1 MGGFLS
7 SIMERW
13 GKFYRRSSIQVILS
27 LSFTAVAVAGMIFL
41 GLTLF
46 LRFSASNNAQ
56 LAKNSQRVLAQV
68 NLNLDAY
75 LRGMMRVSDTM
86 YYRVIKNADLESD
99 SLDAQMALL
108 YESNRDSLVSIAV
121 FAQSGELVS
130 ATPLATLKKSVS
142 PQRQDWFAAAVDRI
156 ENLHFST
163 PHVQNLFEDP
173 DYRYRWVVSLSRQV
187 ELTRAGSIEGGVL
200 LVDMSFSGIE
210 QICKDVEL
218 ASSDGYLYLIDGDG
232 EIIYHPRQQL
242 IYAGL
247 LEENNRTAAG
257 YEDGSHAETFGGA
270 KRQVTVKTVGYTGW
284 KLVGVVPADNIWDNY
299 GQLLLFF
306 LFVVLFSI
314 FLLVFVNLHL
324 SERISVPIKTL
335 ERAVKELEAG
345 REEGDIDVSGPYE
358 IEHLGHSIRS
368 MVSTM
373 RHLMDDIIEQE
384 AQKRRSELDV
394 LQSQINPHFLYN
406 TLDSVVWM
414 TENGRTDEAILMV
427 TSLARFFRIS
437 LSRGSNIIPIAD
449 ELEHARHYLTIQKM
463 RYKNK
468 FSAVIAAEDGVE
480 GLYTIK
486 LIVQPILENAIYH
499 GMAYADGDGEIA
511 VRARRDGED
520 VVIEVA
526 DNGPGMPEETVE
538 RLLDQSYA
546 AAPGTKGSGIG
557 LRNVHQRIRLTF
569 GEEYGLAIHSEPDAG
584 TTVCIRLP
592 VLEGP
597 EAAAVRREGEAGS
610 TGPCCRCLFWW
621 PWAWGCSS
629 PWWPLTSPAVRTPS
643 CWRSQSSSGR
653 RTALA
658 GRRPDRAWSRPPPTW
673 GPSCAFSP

>member
-108 YESNRDSLVSIAV
+108 YENSRDSLVSIAV

-345 REEGDIDVSGPYE
+345 REEVDIDVSGPYE
-358 IEHLGHSIRS
+358 IERLGHSIRS

-499 GMAYADGDGEIA
+499 GMAYADGDGEIT

-526 DNGPGMPEETVE
+526 DNGPGMPEEMVE

-597 EAAAVRREGEAGS
+597 EAAAVRREGEA
-610 TGPCCRCLFWW
+610 
-621 PWAWGCSS
+621 
-629 PWWPLTSPAVRTPS
+629 
-643 CWRSQSSSGR
+643 
-653 RTALA
+653 
-658 GRRPDRAWSRPPPTW
+658 
-673 GPSCAFSP
+673 

>member
-1 MGGFLS
+1 
-7 SIMERW
+7 MERW

-108 YESNRDSLVSIAV
+108 YENNRDSLVSIAV

-345 REEGDIDVSGPYE
+345 REEVDIDVSGPYE
-358 IEHLGHSIRS
+358 IERLGHSIRS

-499 GMAYADGDGEIA
+499 GMAYADGDGEIT

-526 DNGPGMPEETVE
+526 DNGPGMPEEMVE

-597 EAAAVRREGEAGS
+597 EAAAVRREGEA
-610 TGPCCRCLFWW
+610 
-621 PWAWGCSS
+621 
-629 PWWPLTSPAVRTPS
+629 
-643 CWRSQSSSGR
+643 
-653 RTALA
+653 
-658 GRRPDRAWSRPPPTW
+658 
-673 GPSCAFSP
+673 

>member
-86 YYRVIKNADLESD
+86 YYRVIKNADLDSD

-108 YESNRDSLVSIAV
+108 YENNRDSLVSIAV

-130 ATPLATLKKSVS
+130 ATPLATLKKSVF

-345 REEGDIDVSGPYE
+345 REEVDIDVSGPYE

-499 GMAYADGDGEIA
+499 GMAYADGDGEIT

-597 EAAAVRREGEAGS
+597 EAAAVRREGEA
-610 TGPCCRCLFWW
+610 
-621 PWAWGCSS
+621 
-629 PWWPLTSPAVRTPS
+629 
-643 CWRSQSSSGR
+643 
-653 RTALA
+653 
-658 GRRPDRAWSRPPPTW
+658 
-673 GPSCAFSP
+673 

>member
-86 YYRVIKNADLESD
+86 YYRVIKNADLDSD

-108 YESNRDSLVSIAV
+108 YENNRDSLVSIAV

-173 DYRYRWVVSLSRQV
+173 DYRYRGVVSLSRQV

-200 LVDMSFSGIE
+200 VVDMSFSGIE

-345 REEGDIDVSGPYE
+345 REEVDIDVSGPYE
-358 IEHLGHSIRS
+358 IERLGHSIRS

-499 GMAYADGDGEIA
+499 GMAYADGDGEIT

-526 DNGPGMPEETVE
+526 DNGPGMPEEMVE

-597 EAAAVRREGEAGS
+597 EAAAVRREGEA
-610 TGPCCRCLFWW
+610 
-621 PWAWGCSS
+621 
-629 PWWPLTSPAVRTPS
+629 
-643 CWRSQSSSGR
+643 
-653 RTALA
+653 
-658 GRRPDRAWSRPPPTW
+658 
-673 GPSCAFSP
+673 

>member
-247 LEENNRTAAG
+247 LEENNRTAAW

-345 REEGDIDVSGPYE
+345 REEVDIDVSGPYE

-499 GMAYADGDGEIA
+499 GMAYADGDGEIT
-511 VRARRDGED
+511 VRARRDGGD

-526 DNGPGMPEETVE
+526 DNGPGMPEEMVE

-597 EAAAVRREGEAGS
+597 EAAAVRREGEA
-610 TGPCCRCLFWW
+610 
-621 PWAWGCSS
+621 
-629 PWWPLTSPAVRTPS
+629 
-643 CWRSQSSSGR
+643 
-653 RTALA
+653 
-658 GRRPDRAWSRPPPTW
+658 
-673 GPSCAFSP
+673 

>member
-86 YYRVIKNADLESD
+86 YYRVIKNADLDSD

-130 ATPLATLKKSVS
+130 ATPLATLKKRVA
-142 PQRQDWFAAAVDRI
+142 PQRQDWFAAAVARI

-232 EIIYHPRQQL
+232 EIIYHPRQPL

-345 REEGDIDVSGPYE
+345 REEVDIDVSGPYE
-358 IEHLGHSIRS
+358 IERLGHSIRS

-394 LQSQINPHFLYN
+394 LQSQITPHFLYN

-414 TENGRTDEAILMV
+414 PENGRTAEAILMV

-499 GMAYADGDGEIA
+499 GMAYADGDGEIT

-557 LRNVHQRIRLTF
+557 LRNVHQRIGLTF

-597 EAAAVRREGEAGS
+597 EAAAVRREGEA
-610 TGPCCRCLFWW
+610 
-621 PWAWGCSS
+621 
-629 PWWPLTSPAVRTPS
+629 
-643 CWRSQSSSGR
+643 
-653 RTALA
+653 
-658 GRRPDRAWSRPPPTW
+658 
-673 GPSCAFSP
+673 

>member
-86 YYRVIKNADLESD
+86 YYRVIKNADLDSD

-130 ATPLATLKKSVS
+130 ATPLATLKKSVA

-345 REEGDIDVSGPYE
+345 REKVDIDVSGPYE
-358 IEHLGHSIRS
+358 IERLGHSIRS

-499 GMAYADGDGEIA
+499 GMAYADGDGEIT

-526 DNGPGMPEETVE
+526 DNGPGMPEEMVE

-597 EAAAVRREGEAGS
+597 EAAAVRREGEA
-610 TGPCCRCLFWW
+610 
-621 PWAWGCSS
+621 
-629 PWWPLTSPAVRTPS
+629 
-643 CWRSQSSSGR
+643 
-653 RTALA
+653 
-658 GRRPDRAWSRPPPTW
+658 
-673 GPSCAFSP
+673 

>member
-1 MGGFLS
+1 M
-7 SIMERW
+7 
-13 GKFYRRSSIQVILS
+13 
-27 LSFTAVAVAGMIFL
+27 
-41 GLTLF
+41 
-46 LRFSASNNAQ
+46 
-56 LAKNSQRVLAQV
+56 
-68 NLNLDAY
+68 
-75 LRGMMRVSDTM
+75 
-86 YYRVIKNADLESD
+86 
-99 SLDAQMALL
+99 
-108 YESNRDSLVSIAV
+108 

-130 ATPLATLKKSVS
+130 ATPLATLKKSVA

-345 REEGDIDVSGPYE
+345 REEVDIDVSGPYE
-358 IEHLGHSIRS
+358 IERLGHSIRS

-499 GMAYADGDGEIA
+499 GMAYADGDGEIT

-597 EAAAVRREGEAGS
+597 EAAAVRREGEA
-610 TGPCCRCLFWW
+610 
-621 PWAWGCSS
+621 
-629 PWWPLTSPAVRTPS
+629 
-643 CWRSQSSSGR
+643 
-653 RTALA
+653 
-658 GRRPDRAWSRPPPTW
+658 
-673 GPSCAFSP
+673 